1 MALDFETS
9 RMLWCIDVINGKKEA
24 REPTEIA
31 ECFIRATN
39 LLRLYSILKD
49 RMPETSRHALEYAS
63 AQLKNPIRQ
72 IEKGRAALLD
82 AMLKWESNTIK
93 SLPDTIKRDIT
104 ELPIFDFGPDDRAK
118 VLRLINRVIEEG
130 QLKSFKLGILSSI
143 PMVWLHSDEN
153 NILISAEPFII
164 ESETLSEFDS
174 NEADIG
180 QFFSRVFMLALYAK
194 KNNLFSKEE
203 INQDAF
209 ASRNSKEMA
218 KLFLKCA
225 KESDFSIKI
234 SNLFKEGDFW
244 GAVILLNENENIYK
258 TMKHAGMCTLI
269 HFVDNGTAELVT
281 FSTECALR
289 FDTRSLEYV
298 VKLREKDE
306 NTSVCFI
313 TAVYSM
319 FYALQQFFTG
329 FYDVTKEFEP
339 ETKSKLI
346 PVQIFA
352 DCIFGHNYYEGN
364 LTEFIGF
371 KNMLI
376 KFKGG
381 GVLDI
386 KKAEEDFEIGD
397 PITHSVYLIMAT
409 MQGATVRT
417 DFYFM
422 PVVWHLLVELKTFGA
437 VDPIVVARTNNRF
450 ATLFKTD
457 IWKYDESENKIKG
470 YFTDTIELSK
480 ITSVTG

>member
-1 MALDFETS
+1 
-9 RMLWCIDVINGKKEA
+9 
-24 REPTEIA
+24 
-31 ECFIRATN
+31 
-39 LLRLYSILKD
+39 
-49 RMPETSRHALEYAS
+49 
-63 AQLKNPIRQ
+63 
-72 IEKGRAALLD
+72 
-82 AMLKWESNTIK
+82 
-93 SLPDTIKRDIT
+93 
-104 ELPIFDFGPDDRAK
+104 
-118 VLRLINRVIEEG
+118 
-130 QLKSFKLGILSSI
+130 
-143 PMVWLHSDEN
+143 
-153 NILISAEPFII
+153 
-164 ESETLSEFDS
+164 
-174 NEADIG
+174 
-180 QFFSRVFMLALYAK
+180 
-194 KNNLFSKEE
+194 
-203 INQDAF
+203 
-209 ASRNSKEMA
+209 
-218 KLFLKCA
+218 
-225 KESDFSIKI
+225 
-234 SNLFKEGDFW
+234 
-244 GAVILLNENENIYK
+244 
-258 TMKHAGMCTLI
+258 
-269 HFVDNGTAELVT
+269 
-281 FSTECALR
+281 
-289 FDTRSLEYV
+289 
-298 VKLREKDE
+298 DE

-381 GVLDI
+381 GILDI